1 MTKTYIKDYTNTY
14 DIRGIEIEVTS
25 PARFD
30 SKTDK
35 VVPDMEL
42 DDKAVRIAQE
52 KYREKFSFVNPEDI
66 KNLRKKWNLTQRE
79 LAQII
84 GWSPSTVA
92 LYEVGEIPTISN
104 NRLLK
109 ILIKDPRVMEEFIEE
124 NNESEKRK
132 YN

>member
-1 MTKTYIKDYTNTY
+1 
-14 DIRGIEIEVTS
+14 
-25 PARFD
+25 
-30 SKTDK
+30 
-35 VVPDMEL
+35 MEL
-42 DDKAVRIAQE
+42 DNKAIRIAQE
-52 KYREKFSFVNPEDI
+52 KYREKFSFVNPKDI

-79 LAQII
+79 LTQVI
-84 GWSPSTVA
+84 GWSPSTIA

-124 NNESEKRK
+124 NNESEKSK